1 MNKHTLGLWFVYG
14 DNTVCAAT
22 ITPGMGEAG
31 LPVAVYSKTHIAKV
45 HGSSSDD
52 ANAILIAAAPDLLK
66 ACQFVMKTYATF
78 IVENPEVVDESPCI
92 GMCRDAI
99 AKATKDKKAQL

>member
-22 ITPGMGEAG
+22 ITSGMGVTG
-31 LPVAVYSKTHIAKV
+31 LPVAVYNKTHIAKV

-52 ANAILIAAAPDLLK
+52 ANALLIAAAPDLLK
-66 ACQFVMKTYATF
+66 ACQSVMKTYAKF
-78 IVENPEVVDESPCI
+78 IAENPTVVDESPCV
-92 GMCRDAI
+92 GMCRAAI
-99 AKATKDKKAQL
+99 AKATGDKKAQL